1 MLLSPRRGRNGFE
14 FAWIFPS
21 LITAEQAN
29 RFPRSFRFSAR
40 VELYFQR
47 SVHQLY
53 WDTQR
58 NRSRYYNLRDAELA
72 VRW

>member
-1 MLLSPRRGRNGFE
+1 MEFPIAHNRRAGE
-14 FAWIFPS
+14 PVS
-21 LITAEQAN
+21 SVVPL
-29 RFPRSFRFSAR
+29 SAR

-47 SVHQLY
+47 GDRQLY